1 MEYSALIVAAGQ
13 GRRMNLGYNKV
24 FYTFADGK
32 NVLEKTMS
40 IFEADP
46 RCRQIVIVTQ
56 REDYVRCMRNR
67 TQRGNVVFVEG
78 GATRQESVFNGLMAV
93 SEDYVLIHD
102 GARPF
107 LEQDCLD
114 RICQCLSEHDAC
126 LLTVPCKD
134 TIKLV
139 DEDDCTVQTP
149 KRKYVRAVQTPQ
161 VFETSLIIEA
171 YSRLMRED
179 SISVTDD
186 GMVVEQMM
194 NVPVKLYEGS
204 YENIKITTPEDL
216 EIAKVFL
223 YRKK

>member
-40 IFEADP
+40 IFEADS
-46 RCRQIVIVTQ
+46 RCKQIVIVTQ

-78 GATRQESVFNGLMAV
+78 GITRQESVFNGLMAV

-107 LEQDCLD
+107 LEQECLD
-114 RICQCLSEHDAC
+114 RLCQCLSEHDAC

-134 TIKLV
+134 TIKVIEDGKIKETPNRSQLV
-139 DEDDCTVQTP
+139 Q
-149 KRKYVRAVQTPQ
+149 AQTPQ
-161 VFETSLIIEA
+161 AFKTSLILRA
-171 YSRLMRED
+171 YRKARQEK
-179 SISVTDD
+179 VQATDD
-186 GMVVEQMM
+186 AQVVELLTGEA
-194 NVPVKLYEGS
+194 VYAVLGS
-204 YENIKITTPEDL
+204 YKNIKITTQEDL
-216 EIAKVFL
+216 
-223 YRKK
+223 R